1 MKKSPSLAET
11 VSPPPDA
18 PVTRVNTRY
27 LETLM
32 GYNARRAAL
41 VIIGEFLPR
50 MAVYD
55 LRPVDFSVL
64 SLVVHNPG
72 VTSRQ
77 LCATLGMQAPNLVG
91 MLKAMERRGWLCRRP
106 HPHDGRAMGLHPT
119 QAGLELMR
127 VAEKTASDL
136 EQKATAD
143 LSPEERKTLIQL
155 LKKIYK

>member
-1 MKKSPSLAET
+1 VTKKPAPIGP
-11 VSPPPDA
+11 VSPA
-18 PVTRVNTRY
+18 AGAAVTRVNTRY

-41 VIIGEFLPR
+41 VIIGEFMQR
-50 MAVYD
+50 MAVYG

-64 SLVVHNPG
+64 STVVHNPG
-72 VTSRQ
+72 ITSRQ

-91 MLKAMERRGWLCRRP
+91 MLNAMEKKDWLSRRP

-119 QAGLELMR
+119 QAGVDMMR
-127 VAEKTASDL
+127 AAENTASEL
-136 EQKATAD
+136 EVAMTSG
-143 LSPEERKTLIQL
+143 LSPDERKTLIQL